1 MGKKIGL
8 ALGGG
13 GARGVAHL
21 GVWLR
26 LKELG
31 IPIHCVAGTSIGS
44 IAGAIIAAGRVEETL
59 AWCDEPD
66 WKKIPPLMLETKLST
81 KAISSGARIE
91 KLLGE
96 LIGKADFAGLEM
108 PFAAVATDLN
118 TSEAVVMRSGDLV
131 SAVRA
136 SMSIPGV
143 FRPVERE
150 GRVLVDGQLV
160 APVPVAACRQM
171 GADVVI
177 AVDINPP
184 TGLGG
189 AKPFEKIN
197 IVDVLMGTLMIFNS
211 EMTRRSFE
219 EDKPE
224 VVIRP
229 DVGEIMALDFRNASR
244 IVDIGRAAVGD
255 DLKSTLADLTTE
267 RKNK

>member
-44 IAGAIIAAGRVEETL
+44 IAGATIAAGRVEETL

-96 LIGKADFAGLEM
+96 LIGKTDFAGLEM

-189 AKPFEKIN
+189 AKPFEKLN

-229 DVGEIMALDFRNASR
+229 DVGEIMALDFRNANR

-255 DLKSTLADLTTE
+255 DLKSTLADLTKE
-267 RKNK
+267 AIS

>member
-1 MGKKIGL
+1 MKKIGL

-31 IPIHCVAGTSIGS
+31 VPIHCVAGTSIGS
-44 IAGAIIAAGRVEETL
+44 IAGALIAADRVDAAL
-59 AWCDEPD
+59 DWCNEPD

-91 KLLGE
+91 KLLAE
-96 LIGKADFAGLEM
+96 LIGKKDFSELAM

-118 TSEAVVMRSGDLV
+118 TSEAVVMRSGDLI

-160 APVPVAACRQM
+160 SPVPVSACRQM

-189 AKPFEKIN
+189 AKPFESLN

-224 VVIRP
+224 LVIRP
-229 DVGEIMALDFRNASR
+229 DVGDIMALDFRDASR
-244 IVDIGRAAVGD
+244 VIDIGRRSVYGNITQM
-255 DLKSTLADLTTE
+255 LHG
-267 RKNK
+267 

>member
-1 MGKKIGL
+1 MKKIGL

-13 GARGVAHL
+13 GARGIAHL
-21 GVWLR
+21 GVWLK

-31 IPIHCVAGTSIGS
+31 IPVHCVAGTSIGS
-44 IAGAIIAAGRVEETL
+44 IAGALMAANRVDE
-59 AWCDEPD
+59 AIDWCKQPD
-66 WKKIPPLMLETKLST
+66 WKKIPPLMMETKLST
-81 KAISSGARIE
+81 KAISSGVKIE
-91 KLLGE
+91 RFLAE
-96 LIGKADFAGLEM
+96 LIGKRDFSELDI

-118 TSEAVVMRSGDLV
+118 SGEEAIMRSGDLI

-160 APVPVAACRQM
+160 SPVPVTACRQM

-184 TGLGG
+184 TGLAG
-189 AKPFEKIN
+189 AKTFEKLN
-197 IVDVLMGTLMIFNS
+197 IIDVLMGTLMIFNA
-211 EMTRRSFE
+211 EMTRRTFA
-219 EDKPE
+219 EDPPE

-229 DVGEIMALDFRNASR
+229 EVGDVMALDFRNAAR
-244 IVDIGRAAVGD
+244 LIDVGRAALDKVRQ
-255 DLKSTLADLTTE
+255 DLSPYCKP
-267 RKNK
+267 

>member
-1 MGKKIGL
+1 MKKIGL

-31 IPIHCVAGTSIGS
+31 VPIHCVAGTSIGA
-44 IAGAIIAAGRVEETL
+44 IAGAFIAADRVDAAI
-59 AWCDEPD
+59 AWCKEPD

-91 KLLGE
+91 KLLVE
-96 LIGKADFAGLEM
+96 LIGRNDFSELAM
-108 PFAAVATDLN
+108 PFAAIATDLN
-118 TSEAVVMRSGDLV
+118 TSEAVVMQSGDLI

-160 APVPVAACRQM
+160 LPVPVTACRQM
-171 GADVVI
+171 GADVVV

-189 AKPFEKIN
+189 TKAFENLN

-211 EMTRRSFE
+211 AMTRRAFE
-219 EDKPE
+219 EDPPE
-224 VVIRP
+224 IVIHP
-229 DVGEIMALDFRNASR
+229 DVGDIMALDFRDANR
-244 IVDIGRAAVGD
+244 VIDIGRKAVD
-255 DLKSTLADLTTE
+255 DNIVKTINDLT
-267 RKNK
+267 

>member
-1 MGKKIGL
+1 MTMDKKIGL

-31 IPIHCVAGTSIGS
+31 IPIYCVAGTSIGS
-44 IAGAIIAAGRVEETL
+44 IAGALIAAGRVDEAI
-59 AWCDEPD
+59 AWCNEPD
-66 WKKIPPLMLETKLST
+66 WKKIPPLMLETRLST
-81 KAISSGARIE
+81 KAISSGVSIE
-91 KLLGE
+91 KLLAE
-96 LIGKADFAGLEM
+96 LIGRQEFSGLEL

-118 TSEAVVMRSGDLV
+118 TGEAVVMRSGDLI

-143 FRPVERE
+143 SRPIERD

-160 APVPVAACRQM
+160 SPVPVNACRQM

-189 AKPFEKIN
+189 AKTFEKIN
-197 IVDVLMGTLMIFNS
+197 IVDVLMGTLMIFNA
-211 EMTRRSFE
+211 EMTRHTFAE
-219 EDKPE
+219 ELPE
-224 VVIRP
+224 IVIRP
-229 DVGEIMALDFRNASR
+229 DVGDVMALDFRNAAR
-244 IVDIGRAAVGD
+244 LVDIGRAAVND
-255 DLKSTLADLTTE
+255 ALVLAAC
-267 RKNK
+267 R

>member
-1 MGKKIGL
+1 MKRIGL

-44 IAGAIIAAGRVEETL
+44 IAGALIASGRVDEAI
-59 AWCDEPD
+59 AWCNEPD
-66 WKKIPPLMLETKLST
+66 WKKIPPLMLETQLST
-81 KAISSGARIE
+81 KAISSGKKIE
-91 KLLGE
+91 KFLGE
-96 LIGKADFAGLEM
+96 LICKKDFSELEI

-118 TSEAVVMRSGDLV
+118 TSEAVVMRSGDLI

-160 APVPVAACRQM
+160 SPVPVNVCRQM

-177 AVDINPP
+177 AVDINPQ

-189 AKPFEKIN
+189 VKPFRKLN
-197 IVDVLMGTLMIFNS
+197 IVDVLMGTLMIFNA
-211 EMTRRSFE
+211 EMTRRTFE
-219 EDKPE
+219 EDRPD
-224 VVIRP
+224 VIIRP
-229 DVGEIMALDFRNASR
+229 DVGDIMVLDFRNAAR
-244 IVDIGRAAVGD
+244 LVDIGRAAVVD
-255 DLKSTLADLTTE
+255 EIKTLLS
-267 RKNK
+267 